1 MELPLFPLN
10 TLLMPGGRLRL
21 KVFEPRYL
29 DLVTACLRSGEPFG
43 ICLIQ
48 SGAEVGELAQPESV
62 GTLAHLRTVDMNTPG
77 VFEIDVEGGDR
88 FRILSTRPGP
98 NRLLIGE
105 VEPMPPESSAPVPE
119 HCAACL
125 RLLRRMA
132 DELPKFGLHPVR
144 DEVAWVGHRLVELL
158 PFEMSARQALLEL
171 DDPVRRLEIIVEFV
185 REQGWSEEKQG

>member
-10 TLLMPGGRLRL
+10 ILLLPGGRLRL

-29 DLVTACLRSGEPFG
+29 DLVSACLRSGAPFG
-43 ICLIQ
+43 ICLIH
-48 SGAEVGELAQPESV
+48 SGAEVGELAQPEPV
-62 GTLAHLRTVDMNTPG
+62 GTLAHIRTADMNTPG
-77 VFEIDVEGGDR
+77 VFEIEVEGGER
-88 FRILSTRPGP
+88 FRILSTRAGP

-105 VEPMPPESSAPVPE
+105 VELKPPESDAPLPE
-119 HCAACL
+119 HCRPCL
-125 RLLRRMA
+125 RLLQRMA
-132 DELPKFGLHPVR
+132 DELPDLGLHPVH

-185 REQGWSEEKQG
+185 REQGWDKEK

>member
-10 TLLMPGGRLRL
+10 TLLLPGGHLRL

-29 DLVTACLRSGEPFG
+29 DLVSACLRGGDPFG
-43 ICLIQ
+43 ICLIK
-48 SGAEVGELAQPESV
+48 SGSEVGEAAEPEQV
-62 GTLAHLRTVDMNTPG
+62 GTLAHIRKADMHEPG
-77 VFEIDVEGGDR
+77 VFDIDVEGGDR
-88 FRILSTRPGP
+88 FRIQSTRVGP

-105 VEPMPPESSAPVPE
+105 VELWPAESNAPVPE

-132 DELPKFGLHPVR
+132 EELPELELRPVR

-158 PFEMSARQALLEL
+158 PFEMAVRQAMLEL

-185 REQGWSEEKQG
+185 RDHGWQDDK

>member
-10 TLLMPGGRLRL
+10 TLLLPGGHLRL

-29 DLVTACLRSGEPFG
+29 DLVSACLRGGEPFG
-43 ICLIQ
+43 ICLIK
-48 SGAEVGELAQPESV
+48 SGPEVGEAAEPEQV
-62 GTLAHLRTVDMNTPG
+62 GTLAHIRKADMHEPG
-77 VFEIDVEGGDR
+77 VFDIDVEGGDR
-88 FRILSTRPGP
+88 FRIQATRVGP

-105 VEPMPPESSAPVPE
+105 VELWPAESNAPVPE

-132 DELPKFGLHPVR
+132 EELPELELRPVR

-158 PFEMSARQALLEL
+158 PFEMAVRQAMLEL

-185 REQGWSEEKQG
+185 RDHGWQDDK